1 MLIMVNYDRSNE
13 GVLGKEL
20 HLCTMIAGLKLPTD
34 PRWVN
39 LAAMDIGAILTDHAY
54 CEQKAASSC
63 ISIIQQFPDYE
74 QVVKALAPIVT
85 EEWGHF
91 RMVLDELEK
100 RNIPL
105 GPQRKDEYVKA
116 LIAFLPKGGSRDAR
130 LIEKLLMAGLIE
142 ARSAER
148 FRLLSKDISDEALR
162 GFYKA
167 LMISETGHFRLFL
180 DLALTIESR
189 EYVMGRWQAWLDHEA
204 EVLQHLSPRGDRMH

>member
-1 MLIMVNYDRSNE
+1 
-13 GVLGKEL
+13 
-20 HLCTMIAGLKLPTD
+20 
-34 PRWVN
+34 
-39 LAAMDIGAILTDHAY
+39 
-54 CEQKAASSC
+54 
-63 ISIIQQFPDYE
+63 
-74 QVVKALAPIVT
+74 
-85 EEWGHF
+85 
-91 RMVLDELEK
+91 MVLDELEK

-116 LIAFLPKGGSRDAR
+116 LIAFLPKGGSRDAH

-189 EYVMGRWQAWLDHEA
+189 EYVMDRWQAWLDHEA
-204 EVLQHLSPRGDRMH
+204 GVLQHLSPRGDRMH